1 MSLTPDD
8 IPVEMLSQVADGMRR
23 RADNARASA
32 LMHATSGRWEMA
44 ALHFESALGYA
55 QDAAALTDQL
65 NLFAARVAAVHAGEP
80 TEGEYRQPALDE
92 AEPPFREEWTPRA

>member
-1 MSLTPDD
+1 VPLTPDD

-23 RADNARASA
+23 RADSARASG

-44 ALHFESALGYA
+44 ALHLESALGYA
-55 QDAAALTDQL
+55 QDAALLADQL

-80 TEGEYRQPALDE
+80 SDGALTLDE
-92 AEPPFREEWTPRA
+92 IEEDRSGES